1 MAEDNSPIELGDTV
15 KILSLDQEGTVV
27 EGPDN
32 KGSILVE
39 VGILKI
45 SSNINAVVKTK
56 VGKRLNQE

>member
-56 VGKRLNQE
+56 SRKRLNQE